1 MFPVEY
7 VFPYVNPDREKWQ
20 KAYKYCKGMEYD
32 NDVRFRDFSFLK
44 YVFRSIEIYAPWINR
59 VRIIVSDMDQLP
71 EWLNPKAIKL
81 AITLHKDFIPS
92 EYLPTFNSNTIEMF
106 TPNLPT
112 TEHFLYSNDD
122 LLFLNPTTVE
132 DFFTLDGEQIKLAYR
147 ESAFRDLQYSTFS
160 NICLRSW
167 ELVFNERK
175 IVDGDT
181 IYGKQFHGVA
191 APRLL
196 SDCKKC
202 FEDHKDDILD
212 SLTMFRN
219 FEYNYNQYIYGYE
232 SILLNHCT
240 PQTSSDIGLYLSL
253 DTLPATGISRMLKT
267 SNNKMVCIN
276 DTSKMKKR
284 DWDEI
289 QIALEEKFPNKSSF
303 EL

>member
-1 MFPVEY
+1 MFPIEY
-7 VFPYVNPDREKWQ
+7 VFPYVNPERKNWQ
-20 KAYKYCKGMEYD
+20 KSYKYCKGLEYN

-44 YVFRSIEIYAPWINR
+44 YIFRSIETCAPWINR
-59 VRIIVSDMDQLP
+59 VRIVVSDMDQLP
-71 EWLNPKAIKL
+71 EWLNLKALKL

-92 EYLPTFNSNTIEMF
+92 EYLPTFNSDTIEMF

-112 TEHFLYSNDD
+112 TEQFIYSNDD
-122 LLFLNPTTVE
+122 LLFLNPTTFE
-132 DFFTLDGEQIKLAYR
+132 DFFSKDGSQIKLMYK
-147 ESAFRDLQYSTFS
+147 ESAFKDLQYSTFS

-167 ELVFNERK
+167 ELVFKERK
-175 IVDGDT
+175 IEDGEVV
-181 IYGKQFHGVA
+181 YGKQFHGAA

-196 SDCKKC
+196 TDCKKC
-202 FEDHKDDILD
+202 FEDNKEAILD

-232 SILLNHCT
+232 SVLLNHYI
-240 PQTSSDIGLYLSL
+240 PQTSPTMGLYLSL
-253 DTLPATGISRMLKT
+253 DTLPAAGISRMLKT
-267 SNNKMVCIN
+267 SKAKMVCIN
-276 DTSKMKKR
+276 DTGRMKKQ